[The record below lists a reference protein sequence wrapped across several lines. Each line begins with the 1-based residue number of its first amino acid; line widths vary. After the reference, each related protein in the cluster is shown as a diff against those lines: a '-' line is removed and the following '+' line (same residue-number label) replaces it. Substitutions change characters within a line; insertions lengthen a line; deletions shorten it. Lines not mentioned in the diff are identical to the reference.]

1 MIARCRLF
9 SHTCVVPSSST
20 LSSHCS
26 FSLSLPL
33 SLRFT
38 RSKTA
43 RGKRRIFESRLSPS
57 NAPLFFFFFFFQYLY
72 TTYVEKGSMFRIP
85 STRSFHS
92 IPRRTVLRDS
102 FFIEVRGTVFE
113 ASVNRKRWLEEGRRE
128 IYGASNG
135 YLSCETFLPATRRSS
150 RENVFPS
157 RDVIPFDKLDYGV
170 QPIFPYHFSQF

>member
-38 RSKTA
+38 GSKTA

-57 NAPLFFFFFFFQYLY
+57 NAPLFFFLLLFSISIHHVRRKGIDVSHSVDKIVPFYSPKDGSARQFFH
-72 TTYVEKGSMFRIP
+72 
-85 STRSFHS
+85 RSAGNGIRS
-92 IPRRTVLRDS
+92 ERKSKKVIRRRKKRDLWGEQRVS
-102 FFIEVRGTVFE
+102 LVR
-113 ASVNRKRWLEEGRRE
+113 
-128 IYGASNG
+128 
-135 YLSCETFLPATRRSS
+135 
-150 RENVFPS
+150 NVPS
-157 RDVIPFDKLDYGV
+157 RD
-170 QPIFPYHFSQF
+170 FPLFARKRFSISRRYSI